1 MIFDNHSGHEPDAH
15 RHGAVRG
22 HMPGHSRHR
31 PHRPQA
37 RNVRGGG
44 GRHHG
49 LRYREDVRRTRVG
62 CSLILHIWNVIH
74 PNSRDRQALIK
85 GDFNDG
91 RVPTHIKRKKTM
103 KRIQEWEKFEESC
116 HMLKEMDDDT
126 IVKISELQRERRV
139 RADSL
144 GALKDVRV
152 HKNSSNL
159 RKAKSVSNSHQLSP
173 Q

>member
-1 MIFDNHSGHEPDAH
+1 
-15 RHGAVRG
+15 
-22 HMPGHSRHR
+22 
-31 PHRPQA
+31 
-37 RNVRGGG
+37 
-44 GRHHG
+44 
-49 LRYREDVRRTRVG
+49 
-62 CSLILHIWNVIH
+62 
-74 PNSRDRQALIK
+74 
-85 GDFNDG
+85 
-91 RVPTHIKRKKTM
+91 M

-159 RKAKSVSNSHQLSP
+159 RKVKSPYPSL
-173 Q
+173 